1 MRRATAISAS
11 LVLAA
16 GAFAAGRF
24 VSVPAAPERGTAAR
38 KVLRYRC
45 PMHPTVTSPRAG
57 TAPCCG
63 MALEPVHEGGTP
75 AAAAAGTPA
84 RAAGSVAIDAGL
96 RQLQGV
102 KVAAVEKKATTHP
115 LRLFGRV
122 TPDETRVYSL
132 NASMEGSIREITAVT
147 TGSIVRRNQRLASFF
162 SADMRSALQAYITAL
177 DVRDQDP
184 AARKASHV
192 VIAAGSSPDRNAQ
205 YTVERLRG
213 MGMSLLQIEEMRRK
227 REVPLTIDIL
237 APAGGVV
244 LARAISLGQRFD
256 KGAEWFRI
264 ADLDRVWILADVLE
278 GDAPLARPGARARVT
293 VPGRAGALT
302 AVVSRV
308 PPRFDPASRTM
319 KVRLELENPGALL
332 RPDMYVDV
340 ELEIERP
347 EAVTV
352 PVDAVVDSGLRRTVF
367 VEAGEGVFEPRAVE
381 TGWRAGNRVE
391 VLSGLVPGDRI
402 VVSGT
407 FLVDSESQL
416 RAAGE
421 GIGGPTAHDPVC
433 GMDVDEARA
442 RAEGLTATHDGKTHS
457 FCSASCKARFAA
469 KHPAGT
475 VRTSIAGRP

>member
-1 MRRATAISAS
+1 MRRVAVIAAA
-11 LVLAA
+11 LALAA
-16 GAFAAGRF
+16 GGFAAGRLGTGAG
-24 VSVPAAPERGTAAR
+24 SSAPSAAR
-38 KVLRYRC
+38 KVLRYQC
-45 PMHPTVTSPRAG
+45 PMHPTVTSDRPG
-57 TAPCCG
+57 TGPCCG
-63 MALEPVHEGGTP
+63 MALEPVYEGGHP
-75 AAAAAGTPA
+75 SSAAGAPPRPA
-84 RAAGSVAIDAGL
+84 GTVTIDGGL

-102 KVAAVEKKATTHP
+102 KVAAVGKGATSHP

-132 NASMEGSIREITAVT
+132 NASMEGSIREISGVT
-147 TGSIVRRNQRLASFF
+147 TGSIVHRDQRLASFF

-184 AARKASHV
+184 AARAASNI
-192 VIAAGSSPDRNAQ
+192 VIAAGSTPSRNAQ

-213 MGMSLLQIEEMRRK
+213 MGMSPVQIEEMRRR

-237 APAGGVV
+237 SPADGVV
-244 LARAISLGQRFD
+244 LARNVTLGQKFD

-264 ADLDRVWILADVLE
+264 ANLDRVWILADVIE
-278 GDAPLARPGARARVT
+278 GDSPLLRPGAKARVT

-308 PPRFDPASRTM
+308 PPQFDPASRTM
-319 KVRLELENPGALL
+319 KARLEVENPGAQL

-367 VEAGEGVFEPRAVE
+367 VEAGEGVFEPRAIE
-381 TGWRAGNRVE
+381 TGWRAGSRVE
-391 VLSGLVPGDRI
+391 VLSGLEPGERI

-416 RAAGE
+416 RSAAAGVR
-421 GIGGPTAHDPVC
+421 GAPARDPIC
-433 GMDVDEARA
+433 GMDVDAAHARA
-442 RAEGLTATHDGKTHS
+442 AGLTVAHDGKTHY
-457 FCSASCKARFAA
+457 FCSDSCKASFLAKPLTAGVGTPAA
-469 KHPAGT
+469 DHP
-475 VRTSIAGRP
+475 